1 MQQLADKLREISNGT
16 PFEGAFDN
24 LAADSTEEF
33 AESLLAIVIEWRDA
47 GFNDGKEDGNAE
59 GFEEGR
65 FQGYNEGY
73 NQGYSDGKAE
83 SNSDS
88 YTEGY
93 NDGIAVGRESGYL
106 EAQIGDD

>member
-59 GFEEGR
+59 G
-65 FQGYNEGY
+65 Y